1 MSREIEVSHWGQI
14 WLEDTYE
21 LVHEGAKLKGGFS
34 RLAYSRAAIDGI
46 VPIIHMDIL
55 LLIISQALISTNSFA
70 YPSFDPS
77 NELSQSFRQITT
89 EVVQMGHLLER

>member
-46 VPIIHMDIL
+46 VPIIHMDIFVIDYFL
-55 LLIISQALISTNSFA
+55 CFH
-70 YPSFDPS
+70 FH
-77 NELSQSFRQITT
+77 ELFCLPIFRSI
-89 EVVQMGHLLER
+89 